1 MGDQKVPIDSNF
13 IESKKPSLRRRPYG
27 ERGEGEFAMSG
38 FSLRRYLPKLKTI
51 FDVRARLVLVALI
64 LVVPLMFD
72 RVRILEAT
80 RTHQVKAAS
89 TDLADIARRGAQAQR
104 EMVKSVEGMLR
115 TAASIYVH
123 ANRFGRPC
131 ALLESGFRLN
141 MRGIGNISV
150 AGKDGRVLCSTLPH
164 LVGVDVTDRHY
175 FHDALARREFVL
187 SDYVIGKAHGDP
199 MIIAAFPTSAINT
212 DTEAVVIT
220 SISLSW
226 VQELIGRTA
235 ATDGMTLALVDS
247 GGAVLASK
255 PPVDGSPASRAV
267 ITQAKAKGADDTAG
281 SVHTGQS
288 DDGRIF
294 ASARVPET
302 NARLIVSIDERAMLS
317 SINREIRAAYIQLAL
332 GGLLV
337 LIGAWFMSER
347 LIIRPIRLLTSAAV
361 RFGAGDLAARSVQNA
376 LPPEFAPLAQ
386 AFNGMATRL
395 AERERELMNANSQ
408 LSVLASVDTLSGL
421 ANRRAFD
428 SRLNF
433 EWLKAEQE
441 SGKLALAMI
450 DIDHFKTFNDTYGH
464 VDGDA
469 CLTRVGEILGTIANE
484 VKGFGARYG
493 GEEFALMLPGA
504 DAARMADVG
513 EMIRA
518 RIEALAMPHSAAP
531 LGRITVSVGVAA
543 TSPATGQNPLDL
555 IEAADA
561 GLYMA
566 KRRGRN
572 TVVEHGDIRSVD
584 QLTALAV

>member
-1 MGDQKVPIDSNF
+1 
-13 IESKKPSLRRRPYG
+13 
-27 ERGEGEFAMSG
+27 MSDI
-38 FSLRRYLPKLKTI
+38 SLRRYLPKLKTI
-51 FDVRARLVLVALI
+51 FDVRARLVLLALI

-72 RVRILEAT
+72 RVHILETT

-89 TDLADIARRGAQAQR
+89 ADLADIARRGAQAQR

-123 ANRFGRPC
+123 ANRLGRPC
-131 ALLESGFRLN
+131 ALLESGFRVN

-150 AGKDGRVLCSTLPH
+150 AGTNGRVLCSTLPH

-175 FHDALARREFVL
+175 FHDALAKRQFVL
-187 SDYVIGKAHGDP
+187 SDYVIGKAYGDP
-199 MIIAAFPTSAINT
+199 MIIAAFPTSAINA
-212 DTEAVVIT
+212 DTEAVIIT

-235 ATDGMTLALVDS
+235 ATDGMTLTLVDG

-255 PPVDGSPASRAV
+255 PPADSSPISRAV
-267 ITQAKAKGADDTAG
+267 ITQAMAKGGDETVG
-281 SVHTGQS
+281 SVQTGQS
-288 DDGRIF
+288 DDGRMF

-302 NARLIVSIDERAMLS
+302 NARLIVSIDEHAMLA
-317 SINREIRAAYIQLAL
+317 SINREIRAAYVQLAL

-347 LIIRPIRLLTSAAV
+347 LIIRPIRLLTSAAT
-361 RFGAGDLAARSVQNA
+361 RFGAGDLTARSVQSG

-441 SGKLALAMI
+441 NGKLALAMI

-464 VDGDA
+464 VDGDT
-469 CLTRVGEILGTIANE
+469 CLTKVGDVLSTIANE

-504 DAARMADVG
+504 DAARMAAVG

-518 RIEALAMPHSAAP
+518 RIEALAMPHSGAP
-531 LGRITVSVGVAA
+531 LGRITVSVGIAA
-543 TSPATGQNPLDL
+543 TSPVTGQNPLDL

-584 QLTALAV
+584 QLMALAV

>member
-1 MGDQKVPIDSNF
+1 M
-13 IESKKPSLRRRPYG
+13 
-27 ERGEGEFAMSG
+27 
-38 FSLRRYLPKLKTI
+38 
-51 FDVRARLVLVALI
+51 
-64 LVVPLMFD
+64 
-72 RVRILEAT
+72 
-80 RTHQVKAAS
+80 
-89 TDLADIARRGAQAQR
+89 
-104 EMVKSVEGMLR
+104 
-115 TAASIYVH
+115 
-123 ANRFGRPC
+123 
-131 ALLESGFRLN
+131 
-141 MRGIGNISV
+141 
-150 AGKDGRVLCSTLPH
+150 
-164 LVGVDVTDRHY
+164 
-175 FHDALARREFVL
+175 
-187 SDYVIGKAHGDP
+187 
-199 MIIAAFPTSAINT
+199 
-212 DTEAVVIT
+212 
-220 SISLSW
+220 
-226 VQELIGRTA
+226 
-235 ATDGMTLALVDS
+235 
-247 GGAVLASK
+247 
-255 PPVDGSPASRAV
+255 
-267 ITQAKAKGADDTAG
+267 
-281 SVHTGQS
+281 
-288 DDGRIF
+288 F

-302 NARLIVSIDERAMLS
+302 NARLIVSIDERAMLA
-317 SINREIRAAYIQLAL
+317 SINREIRAAYVQLAL

-347 LIIRPIRLLTSAAV
+347 LIIRPIRLLTSAAT
-361 RFGAGDLAARSVQNA
+361 RFGAGDLTARSVQSG

-464 VDGDA
+464 VDGDT
-469 CLTRVGEILGTIANE
+469 CLTKVGDVLSTIANE

-518 RIEALAMPHSAAP
+518 RIEALAMPHSGAP
-531 LGRITVSVGVAA
+531 LGRITVSVGIAA
-543 TSPATGQNPLDL
+543 TSPVTGQNPLDL

-584 QLTALAV
+584 QLMALAV